1 MQTVKGRRIPVHIVT
16 GMLGAGKTT
25 FLRTLLRQV
34 PDANILVMVSEAGIE
49 GIDQLTLATH
59 AMPAALIRGCVCC
72 AGMDEIQQALGE
84 LVRSVKMG
92 SPEHV
97 VIETSGIS
105 DTRNLLFELQS
116 DPRFNEHFE
125 LGTVLALVD
134 CVNAQEQ
141 AARFGEWGAQLASC
155 DLVILTRIDTVRH
168 ELREE
173 TLAHVRRMVQPH
185 LAAGVDV
192 IDSRALTPLACI
204 AWWSERRAERIAPV
218 SRRDPYIAE
227 LHGKLHSTQIM
238 LGSNIAL
245 RDCIGFCE
253 ALICMAPGLLRLKAI
268 VPLRGAEDAFG
279 LIHIVMGRLQPV
291 ERLVLPTAKREGVL
305 YVVDSHF
312 GKFQLLPL
320 VRLFIGEQAV
330 LALSGSMRAI

>member
-1 MQTVKGRRIPVHIVT
+1 MQTVRGRRVPVHIVT

-25 FLRTLLRQV
+25 FLRTLLRQA
-34 PDANILVMVSEAGIE
+34 PDANILVMVSEAGVE

-59 AMPAALIRGCVCC
+59 SMPAALIRGCVCC
-72 AGMDEIQQALGE
+72 AGLDEIQRTFGE
-84 LVRSVKMG
+84 LVRSVKMD
-92 SPEHV
+92 SLEHV
-97 VIETSGIS
+97 VVETSGVS

-141 AARFGEWGAQLASC
+141 AARFSEWGAQLASS
-155 DLVILTRIDTVRH
+155 DLVIVTRLDAVRH

-173 TLAHVRRMVQPH
+173 TLAHVRGMAQPH
-185 LAAGVDV
+185 LAVGVDV
-192 IDSRALTPLACI
+192 IDGRALTPLACI
-204 AWWSERRAERIAPV
+204 NLWSERRAERIAHV
-218 SRRDPYIAE
+218 SRYDSHIAE

-238 LGSNIAL
+238 LGSNVAL

-268 VPLRGAEDAFG
+268 VPLRGAVNAFG
-279 LIHIVMGRLQPV
+279 LVHIVMGRLQPV
-291 ERLVLPTAKREGVL
+291 ERLVLPTAKSEGVL

-320 VRLFIGEQAV
+320 VRLFTGEQAT
-330 LALSGSMRAI
+330 LALSGSMRVV